1 MKLGTVNKLKK
12 KNTTALKIF
21 DSDAVS
27 SNYDVK

>member
-12 KNTTALKIF
+12 KNITSLKNS